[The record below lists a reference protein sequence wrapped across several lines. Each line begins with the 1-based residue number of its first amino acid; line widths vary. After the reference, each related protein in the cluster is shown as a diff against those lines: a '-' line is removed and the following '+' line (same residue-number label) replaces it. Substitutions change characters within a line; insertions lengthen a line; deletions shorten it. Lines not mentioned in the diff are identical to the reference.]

1 MEEMSNWLI
10 KQEELKLDENKR
22 VDKKKDSHS
31 MQGSFRKLALD
42 WHLHPKSAKNNYSL
56 MGIRHTQN
64 MILFF

>member
-22 VDKKKDSHS
+22 MDKKKDSHS

-42 WHLHPKSAKNNYSL
+42 
-56 MGIRHTQN
+56 
-64 MILFF
+64 